1 MWSALLQSSVMDTV
15 ITGELGNL
23 WAEVNVCF
31 CTFSAV
37 CLMRARRACSS
48 AGSGF
53 TAGVRCVLA
62 NAGEKS
68 DTHTTWLTVG
78 HTEHLRWVNEQITC
92 DERHWRPRMD
102 GKSVSQS
109 LHVSLMIRHP
119 QTLLQVTWAE
129 LHSHEELDNWTT
141 FIISSAVFNTV
152 QLYQYHATSPSNS
165 GVESQNCCHHSQ
177 TCS

>member
-1 MWSALLQSSVMDTV
+1 MGRSFNFITFLFIVFWSVYFLMWSALLQSSVMDTV

-68 DTHTTWLTVG
+68 DTHTHMIDCRTHWTPAVSEWTDYLWWEALASPDGWEECVSVAPCLFDDPSSSDAPAG
-78 HTEHLRWVNEQITC
+78 HMSR
-92 DERHWRPRMD
+92 
-102 GKSVSQS
+102 
-109 LHVSLMIRHP
+109 
-119 QTLLQVTWAE
+119 VTQPWG
-129 LHSHEELDNWTT
+129 TR
-141 FIISSAVFNTV
+141 
-152 QLYQYHATSPSNS
+152 
-165 GVESQNCCHHSQ
+165 
-177 TCS
+177 